1 MRRRRELAKSKRA
14 SKRKMLQKVAV
25 AAVPG
30 EKVFAWMLSRKQRRP
45 RGQRR
50 AAYQS
55 IIKSTSGPVEK
66 GVVVR
71 GPKPP

>member
-30 EKVFAWMLSRKQRRP
+30 EKVFAWMLSRSNVARVA
-45 RGQRR
+45 RGEQLSR
-50 AAYQS
+50 
-55 IIKSTSGPVEK
+55 V
-66 GVVVR
+66 
-71 GPKPP
+71 